1 MFTTLAY
8 FGLPGPV
15 ELLIVAGIVLLLF
28 GKRLPSVMRNMGRS
42 IVEFKKGV
50 QGIEDKT
57 DDDAATGDPVADKT
71 AENKEQEVAH

>member
-50 QGIEDKT
+50 QGIEDKAN
-57 DDDAATGDPVADKT
+57 DDAATSDPVANKT